1 MVLLY
6 LGMMMLCAFVGI
18 KLFFSVHAKMRNA
31 GAVIVLIGFCFFVA
45 SVSQA
50 QTIRQERA
58 EAQETASDDVKVE
71 DLGAVENDGSADA
84 DAESESI
91 ASSESAESES
101 IAESESVASRES
113 AASASAAS
121 QAEADRIAASESQA
135 ASASVEATH
144 QAGAYS
150 DPRPAQAPSTP
161 HYDYA
166 PVPDTAQSETVYV
179 SAAIPGRYHKDP
191 NCRGLQRYGGAQ
203 AMTLAQAQAKGY
215 QAFCAY
221 ERYE

>member
-1 MVLLY
+1 MAFLYYGLMVVCIMVGIPLLVIKQGKMKQVAVIILLLGSLFMVL
-6 LGMMMLCAFVGI
+6 GI
-18 KLFFSVHAKMRNA
+18 KAA
-31 GAVIVLIGFCFFVA
+31 DAA
-45 SVSQA
+45 SYADDSSLADDTQDDD
-50 QTIRQERA
+50 
-58 EAQETASDDVKVE
+58 SDDVDDEFV
-71 DLGAVENDGSADA
+71 DDSDA
-84 DAESESI
+84 DAQSDSI

-113 AASASAAS
+113 AASASSAS
-121 QAEADRIAASESQA
+121 QAETDRIAASESQA

>member
-1 MVLLY
+1 MALLY
-6 LGMMMLCAFVGI
+6 LALMTACIIVGI
-18 KLFFSVHAKMRNA
+18 PLLVTKQGKMKRV
-31 GAVIVLIGFCFFVA
+31 AVIILLLGSLFMVLGIKAADAA
-45 SVSQA
+45 SYADDSSLADDTQDDD
-50 QTIRQERA
+50 
-58 EAQETASDDVKVE
+58 SDDVDDEFV
-71 DLGAVENDGSADA
+71 DDSDA
-84 DAESESI
+84 DAQSESI

-113 AASASAAS
+113 AASASSAS

-150 DPRPAQAPSTP
+150 DPRPAQAPNTP